1 MITNEELYEKI
12 KDYYQRAFCR
22 LRVRDL
28 KEAERILYSEMSR
41 EMYDISLNILDQA
54 NNKTTLN
61 PKQKKLFD
69 LIDEVDN
76 LLTYQKTKLNRSIE
90 DLSNDNDITTDK
102 EPETN
107 EIIKEERNLD
117 LLTLNIEDDI

>member
-12 KDYYQRAFCR
+12 KDYYQRAFYR

-28 KEAERILYSEMSR
+28 KGAERILYSEMSR
-41 EMYDISLNILDQA
+41 EMYDISLNMLDQA
-54 NNKTTLN
+54 NNKNTLN

-76 LLTYQKTKLNRSIE
+76 LLTYQKTKLNRSTE
-90 DLSNDNDITTDK
+90 DLSSDNDITTDK
-102 EPETN
+102 EPEIN

>member
-12 KDYYQRAFCR
+12 KDYYQRAFYR

-28 KEAERILYSEMSR
+28 KGAEKILYNEMSK
-41 EMYDISLNILDQA
+41 EMYDISLNMLDQA

-76 LLTYQKTKLNRSIE
+76 LLTYQKTKLNRSTE
-90 DLSNDNDITTDK
+90 DLFSDNDITTDK
-102 EPETN
+102 EPEIN
-107 EIIKEERNLD
+107 EIIKEEKNLG